1 VLKVNRDD
9 MEDLRQSVQKF
20 YRLFGFLNQNV
31 TPCGFQLSTSQVF
44 SLQELED
51 KALTIGELAE
61 RLLLERS
68 SVSRLIDNLEKNG
81 FVSRALNEEN
91 RREVL
96 VSLTNKGRNSLQK
109 VREQS
114 LHYYESILE
123 DVSEYDQQQILTGF
137 KLFTKA
143 LEKRRK

>member
-1 VLKVNRDD
+1 MKN
-9 MEDLRQSVQKF
+9 LRQYVQEF

-51 KALTIGELAE
+51 RALTIGELAE

-81 FVSRALNEEN
+81 FVTRTVNEEN
-91 RREVL
+91 RREVF
-96 VSLTNKGRNSLQK
+96 VTLTTKGRNSVQK

-114 LHYYESILE
+114 LLYYESILKGISEE
-123 DVSEYDQQQILTGF
+123 DQHQILTGF
-137 KLFTKA
+137 KLFTSA
-143 LEKRRK
+143 LENRRKSNEF